1 VSVSFV
7 TVLTPLRILW
17 QPSHQRLK
25 LIDAIDKHRVLRFV
39 AGYPLPPDLKPVA
52 TSVTQAINALGPNVT
67 LATIELDKFKAHF
80 ISEDEAR
87 NVLAPMEHAL
97 ARKRNA
103 SEMDS

>member
-1 VSVSFV
+1 MSSFV

-39 AGYPLPPDLKPVA
+39 ALPPDLKLVA

-67 LATIELDKFKAHF
+67 LATIELDEFKAHF